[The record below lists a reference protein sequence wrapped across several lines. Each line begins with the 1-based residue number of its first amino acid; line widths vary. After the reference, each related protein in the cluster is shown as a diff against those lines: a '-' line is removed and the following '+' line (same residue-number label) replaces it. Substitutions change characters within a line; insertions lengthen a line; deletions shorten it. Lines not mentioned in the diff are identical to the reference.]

1 MLFKTVCFQNGTGRF
16 ARAASAAFF
25 VDDQAACHAQGNLL
39 RGHDRASALL
49 MAAEGNGFGDVRQYY
64 DHLPEH
70 LRRHDLGHVLAG
82 GNGDVGDIEG
92 KPQLQQAYGL
102 GRSIR

>member
-1 MLFKTVCFQNGTGRF
+1 MLFKTVCFQNGIGCF
-16 ARAASAAFF
+16 SRAASAAFF
-25 VDDQAACHAQGNLL
+25 IDAQVACYAQGNLL

-70 LRRHDLGHVLAG
+70 LRRHDLGHVLAD

-92 KPQLQQAYGL
+92 KPEFQQAYGL